1 MACGIMALIIRSLD
15 PTLVV
20 QSHSIIVI
28 MDIPAKYAV
37 AAGGFLLATV
47 LIRMLPPFVS
57 WIQAQTT
64 KCLNYPYPYL
74 IRRRRLVGPWT
85 WASLVCHML
94 YLSGNLVAIAFQ
106 TSSLSQLGLRAG
118 KLSLVNMTVLFAG
131 SLLGFLGI
139 SLHACRRIHR
149 AAAWMSGLM
158 LACHVVIAVVVWRKD
173 FSPSEFHNLCAI
185 TVRCPV
191 PPGLIA
197 DQDQGAGIVAIVLF
211 SSLPRLRSLAFE
223 MFLLGHQLLAGL
235 LLYALWQHLPSSFRG
250 SRLYL
255 IIMLIM
261 ALLTFT
267 VHGAWVVYQN
277 GIFCS
282 KQTEVLL
289 SSPVEVN
296 SSKEK
301 TLAPFTVRVKLPKPI
316 KLRAGQYVYLWMPFM
331 GFWSWTQS
339 HPYMVISWSQEEQS
353 TLELYVHPR
362 QGFSA
367 RLLER
372 ANMARGTTVSMT
384 GFISAPH
391 GVSESLD
398 RYERVVAVASGSGVA
413 AVIPYLQKLIFGCN
427 TFLLHTRRIHFIWE
441 TRSIGKGV
449 QCMLT
454 IILMPIDDALV
465 VEPILNK
472 LLEDDTTVL
481 KDNTNTEHGTTR
493 RYVSSKLCKLHISDK
508 NTGAVD
514 LSFRAI
520 RYYSDIN
527 TVWQT

>member
-1 MACGIMALIIRSLD
+1 
-15 PTLVV
+15 
-20 QSHSIIVI
+20 

-37 AAGGFLLATV
+37 AAGGILLATV
-47 LIRMLPPFVS
+47 LIRMLPPFIS
-57 WIQAQTT
+57 WIQAQMT
-64 KCLNYPYPYL
+64 KCLNYPYPYF

-85 WASLVCHML
+85 WTSFFCHML
-94 YLSGNLVAIAFQ
+94 YLSGNLVALAFQ
-106 TSSLSQLGLRAG
+106 TSSLGQLGLRAG
-118 KLSLVNMTVLFAG
+118 KISLVNMTVLFAG
-131 SLLGFLGI
+131 SLLGFLGM

-185 TVRCPV
+185 T
-191 PPGLIA
+191 
-197 DQDQGAGIVAIVLF
+197 GAGIVAIVLF

-235 LLYALWQHLPSSFRG
+235 LLYALWQHLPSSLRG

-267 VHGAWVVYQN
+267 AHGAWVVYQN
-277 GIFCS
+277 GILQ
-282 KQTEVLL
+282 KA
-289 SSPVEVN
+289 
-296 SSKEK
+296 
-301 TLAPFTVRVKLPKPI
+301 LAPFTVRVKLPKPI

-339 HPYMVISWSQEEQS
+339 HPYMVISWSQEKQR

-372 ANMARGTTVSMT
+372 ADMARGTTVSLT

-398 RYERVVAVASGSGVA
+398 RYERVVAISSGSGVA
-413 AVIPYLQKLIFGCN
+413 AVIPYLQMLIFGCN

-449 QCMLT
+449 LSISLFVQSDAVQTSTQFGRHKRAMVHYCSPKYED
-454 IILMPIDDALV
+454 IISRDLFSDIDHNGNIKEPETYDKQPDAGDIEAPPVRTRAQKGESLV
-465 VEPILNK
+465 M
-472 LLEDDTTVL
+472 
-481 KDNTNTEHGTTR
+481 
-493 RYVSSKLCKLHISDK
+493 VSA
-508 NTGAVD
+508 TGAIRD
-514 LSFRAI
+514 NIRAFVRQNVKENVKI
-520 RYYSDIN
+520 SELEYQPP
-527 TVWQT
+527 VEW